1 MKKIT
6 IELNESTVKR
16 LEELANY
23 IDLEN
28 KLFYKIEE
36 TTTIE
41 ELIKGS
47 IIRQL
52 WEMEVL
58 LGDKK
63 LNKDIEKVGV
73 LKNRFKELMKQ
84 HEVKQIELAKLT
96 DIDTSTLNLILN
108 NKQTLSLENFLK
120 LWTAFNHPPIRTVLY
135 RE

>member
-58 LGDKK
+58 LGDKR
-63 LNKDIEKVGV
+63 LNKEIEKVGV